1 MRGRKC
7 KKLREIGI
15 IAGVVDDVKRNFKKG
30 MIKNDQ
36 FKNQR
41 KRNRKDSKEGDKNMP
56 RQREIPK
63 INSVT
68 VIYNG
73 DGKTFDTF
81 MESMIN
87 DYLNSNSMSKCSDS
101 DFIEKVELVDKTA

>member
-1 MRGRKC
+1 
-7 KKLREIGI
+7 
-15 IAGVVDDVKRNFKKG
+15 
-30 MIKNDQ
+30 
-36 FKNQR
+36 
-41 KRNRKDSKEGDKNMP
+41 MP

-87 DYLNSNSMSKCSDS
+87 DYLNSDSIATLSFYRPPLNSAGTLWCVCVTYLNFVQIDTTTSRPESPAITL
-101 DFIEKVELVDKTA
+101 FYQQVLPFQ